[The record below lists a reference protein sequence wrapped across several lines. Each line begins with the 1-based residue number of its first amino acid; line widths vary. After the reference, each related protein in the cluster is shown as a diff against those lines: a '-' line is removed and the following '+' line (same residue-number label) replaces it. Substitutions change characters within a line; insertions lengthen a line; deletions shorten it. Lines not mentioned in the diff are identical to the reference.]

1 MKKCSTM
8 DLQLLISKS
17 LFLQDLFIRLTDAQ
31 LRDVLISPRRELVEN
46 LKKRIHVR
54 PEMEN

>member
-1 MKKCSTM
+1 MKKYSTM

-17 LFLQDLFIRLTDAQ
+17 LFLQDLLIRLPDAQ
-31 LRDVLISPRRELVEN
+31 LRDILISPRRELVEN
-46 LKKRIHVR
+46 LKKRIQTR